1 MLIAQITDLHIGV
14 GKDIGAKDNEKRL
27 KLVFQA
33 LRKIRPQPDL
43 IIATG
48 DLTETGSVEAYRKLK
63 KMFASFPMKIWP
75 VMGNHDNRENF
86 TKVFSDAFFED
97 GFMQY
102 VLESDDSRVI
112 ISDTLEPGKHG
123 GGFCENRAAWLEKQL
138 KENTDK
144 PVLLAIHHPPLF
156 TGIDWMTAHNDEA
169 WVQLLRQTVEPHNH
183 VKKIIC
189 GHIHRPIS
197 TQFMR
202 TGITVSAAVAA
213 QIGLDL
219 SPIDPD
225 KPDGRP
231 LVVDEP
237 PGFALHMWNNGQ
249 FLSHFCIA
257 GKYKVILPYGKP
269 MTKAMRNVFHVRPR

>member
-27 KLVFQA
+27 KMVLA
-33 LRKIRPQPDL
+33 SLKKIRPQPDL
-43 IIATG
+43 VIATG
-48 DLTETGSVEAYRKLK
+48 DLTETGSVPAYRKLK
-63 KMFASFPMKIWP
+63 KMLEAMPFKVWP
-75 VMGNHDNRENF
+75 CMGNHDDRDNFRE
-86 TKVFSDAFFED
+86 VFGDAYFEN
-97 GFMQY
+97 GFLQY
-102 VLESDDSRVI
+102 VLESDEARVI
-112 ISDTLEPGKHG
+112 VADTLEPGKHG
-123 GGFCENRAAWLEKQL
+123 GGFCEKRAAWLEAQL
-138 KENTDK
+138 TADSSR
-144 PVLLAIHHPPLF
+144 PILLAIHHPPLF
-156 TGIDWMTAHNDEA
+156 TGIDWMTAHNDEP
-169 WVQLLRQTVEPHNH
+169 WVQLLRKTVEPHDH

-219 SPIDPD
+219 SPINPD
-225 KPDGRP
+225 KPDGRT

-237 PGFALHMWNNGQ
+237 PGFAVHLWNNGQ
-249 FLSHFCIA
+249 FMSHFCTA
-257 GKYKVILPYGKP
+257 GKFKVILPYGKP